1 MSKSTLRCSSWIFDC
16 KQVNLEIVLRMCP
29 EKTHLQNAAGA
40 TVHWLHHH
48 LPAPLVSGDWFF
60 GRFLLR
66 LSRIKRPQV
75 MSMVKFSPIALN
87 FGYDFVLLVHFF
99 GTRCTNSIFYF
110 SIKRRLVV
118 VIHSFIVSSL
128 WLMYKGI
135 YAYKVQLWQRNC
147 HNHDF
152 KALIILNWLRCL
164 TKLYLPM
171 LCTRQRLWIICQIIK

>member
-1 MSKSTLRCSSWIFDC
+1 M
-16 KQVNLEIVLRMCP
+16 V
-29 EKTHLQNAAGA
+29 
-40 TVHWLHHH
+40 
-48 LPAPLVSGDWFF
+48 
-60 GRFLLR
+60 
-66 LSRIKRPQV
+66 
-75 MSMVKFSPIALN
+75 MVKFSPSALN
-87 FGYDFVLLVHFF
+87 FDYDFVLLVHFF

-171 LCTRQRLWIICQIIK
+171 LSIVHSTAFVNNLSNHQIVALKVLSWPTLLKPDISGFYFESCLWFVLPSSNCCCGKLVDAPQVRYSDTPNHYTPLCQD

>member
-1 MSKSTLRCSSWIFDC
+1 M
-16 KQVNLEIVLRMCP
+16 
-29 EKTHLQNAAGA
+29 
-40 TVHWLHHH
+40 VHRLNYQWLASFGPGKC
-48 LPAPLVSGDWFF
+48 LF
-60 GRFLLR
+60 GRFFLR
-66 LSRIKRPQV
+66 LSMIKRYQV

-99 GTRCTNSIFYF
+99 GTRCMNSIFYF
-110 SIKRRLVV
+110 SIKRRSVV

-164 TKLYLPM
+164 TKLYLPR